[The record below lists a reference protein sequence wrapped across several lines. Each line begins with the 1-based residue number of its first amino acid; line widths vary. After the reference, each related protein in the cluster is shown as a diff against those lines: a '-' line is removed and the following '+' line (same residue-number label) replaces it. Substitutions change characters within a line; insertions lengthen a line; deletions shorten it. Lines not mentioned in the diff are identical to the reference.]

1 MTTRSIQKHE
11 LAGCAPSPLAHYL
24 KGLGV
29 LRLVAEQA
37 DPNARGAWRDE
48 RFVLWTRLDREAL
61 LEFFLVRYAPTP
73 MLTPWNG
80 GSGFYP
86 NDNRSGF
93 QPIAESKAPRF
104 EAYAQ
109 AIAQTISLVAG
120 AEAAPKEEAKAELL
134 TRARATWR
142 GGVLEWLTAA
152 TVLSADGQPRYP
164 ALLGTG
170 GNDGRLDY
178 TNNFMQRL
186 VDLFDPAT
194 GSPRP
199 TARAWL
205 EASLEGTPGAGLLDS
220 AIGQFMPGAA
230 GGVNGAAGF
239 SGKAQVNPWDF
250 VLMLEGATLLRV
262 ASVRRLDS
270 SELPQAAAP
279 FAVRSVAAGY
289 GSATDADATSR
300 GEIWLPLWPRPSS
313 LQEVRA
319 LFREGR
325 LQSGSGRATRAVD
338 AARAVAR
345 LGVDR
350 GVQAFERFG
359 FLERLGQS
367 NLAVP
372 IGRWSVRWK
381 AAPPRVR
388 LLDELDEWIDRLRRA
403 ASDRTA
409 PASFGR
415 LARRL
420 DDDVLALCR
429 DDSPDRW
436 ENLLRSLAVTE
447 DELARRGRTTAERG
461 LNPLPPLSSG
471 WLEVLRFDDPEV
483 RLAVALASAGTPS
496 WVQRS
501 ERRELGAIRAHCLPL
516 EGPPWAPRFD
526 RGEAGLRK
534 SPRVVWRS
542 ASLWEDLSAVV
553 LRRAVESKQHG
564 LGYLALS
571 PVVAPRLEDLAVLAF
586 GRLDGARVAELGRA
600 LMALRWDEIGSSS
613 MPAFDRSTDG
623 STDDRDVPAILLL
636 LLLACPARAELSV
649 RRQEGDLRLD
659 LPTLDTATLRLLHG
673 GRVGEAVD
681 RATRRL
687 RAAGVSVKLGR
698 GAGGPELGRR
708 LLAALALSPG
718 ERALARAFRQ
728 ISRPQVPP
736 APAGAHEE

>member
-1 MTTRSIQKHE
+1 MTSSLHAHV
-11 LAGCAPSPLAHYL
+11 LSGCSPSPLAHYL

-29 LRLVAEQA
+29 LRLVAEQT
-37 DPNARGAWRDE
+37 DSSARGAWRDE

-61 LEFFLVRYAPTP
+61 LVFFLERYAPTP

-86 NDNRSGF
+86 NDNRTGF
-93 QPIAESKAPRF
+93 QPIADSKAPRF
-104 EAYAQ
+104 EEYAR
-109 AIAQTISLVAG
+109 AIAQTIALIAG
-120 AEAAPKEEAKAELL
+120 AEAAPKDDAKADLL

-152 TVLSADGQPRYP
+152 TVLTADGQPRYP

-186 VDLFDPAT
+186 VDLFDPVT
-194 GSPRP
+194 GAPRP
-199 TARAWL
+199 TARTWL

-230 GGVNGAAGF
+230 GGVNGSSGF
-239 SGKAQVNPWDF
+239 TGKAQVNPWDF

-313 LQEVRA
+313 LQEVRG

-372 IGRWSVRWK
+372 IGRWNVRWK
-381 AAPPRVR
+381 APPPRAR
-388 LLDELDEWIDRLRRA
+388 LLDEIDEWSDRLRRA
-403 ASDRTA
+403 ASDRMA
-409 PASFGR
+409 PASFKR

-420 DDDVLALCR
+420 DDDVLAVCR
-429 DDSPDRW
+429 DDSPERW
-436 ENLLRSLAVTE
+436 ENLLRTLAITE

-461 LNPLPPLSSG
+461 LSPLPPLSPG
-471 WLEVLRFDDPEV
+471 WLDVLRFDHPEV
-483 RLAVALASAGTPS
+483 RLAVALASVGTPY
-496 WVQRS
+496 WVTGPA
-501 ERRELGAIRAHCLPL
+501 RRELGTIRAHCLPL
-516 EGPPWAPRFD
+516 DGPPWRPRFD
-526 RGEAGLRK
+526 RGENGLRR

-542 ASLWEDLSAVV
+542 SSLWEDLAAVV
-553 LRRAVESKQHG
+553 LRRALESKQHG
-564 LGYLALS
+564 LGHLALM
-571 PVVAPRLEDLAVLAF
+571 PLVVPRLDDLVSLAF
-586 GRLDGARVAELGRA
+586 GRLDGARVSELGRS
-600 LMALRWDEIGSSS
+600 LMALRWDELGNSNIPRFEDPQGSI
-613 MPAFDRSTDG
+613 DL
-623 STDDRDVPAILLL
+623 RDVPAVLQLF
-636 LLLACPARAELSV
+636 LLACAPRAEVSV
-649 RRQEGDLRLD
+649 PGKERADV
-659 LPTLDTATLRLLHG
+659 PKLDTATLRLLHG
-673 GRVGEAVD
+673 GRVAEAVE
-681 RATRRL
+681 RAARRL
-687 RAAGVSVKLGR
+687 RAVGVPVKFDR

-718 ERALARAFRQ
+718 ERVLGRIHQQ
-728 ISRPQVPP
+728 ISRPKVPP

>member
-1 MTTRSIQKHE
+1 MTTTLHTHV

-37 DPNARGAWRDE
+37 DPTARGAWRDE

-61 LEFFLVRYAPTP
+61 LTFFLERYAPTP

-86 NDNRSGF
+86 KDNRSGF
-93 QPIAESKAPRF
+93 QPIAESNAPRF
-104 EAYAQ
+104 AAYAE
-109 AIAQTISLVAG
+109 AIAQTVELVGG
-120 AEAAPKEEAKAELL
+120 AEVAPKDDAKADLI
-134 TRARATWR
+134 TRARASWR

-152 TVLSADGQPRYP
+152 TVLTADGQPRYP

-186 VDLFDPAT
+186 VDLVDPAT
-194 GSPRP
+194 GAPRP
-199 TARAWL
+199 AARAWL
-205 EASLEGTPGAGLLDS
+205 EASLEGSPGAGLLDS

-230 GGVNGAAGF
+230 GGVNGTSGF
-239 SGKAQVNPWDF
+239 TGKAQVNPWDF

-300 GEIWLPLWPRPSS
+300 GEIWLPLWPRASS
-313 LQEVRA
+313 LQEVRE

-325 LQSGSGRATRAVD
+325 LQAGNGRATRAVD

-372 IGRWSVRWK
+372 IGRWSVRWR
-381 AAPPRVR
+381 APAPRAR
-388 LLDELDEWIDRLRRA
+388 LLDELDDWIDRLRRA

-420 DDDVLALCR
+420 DDDVLAVCR
-429 DDSPDRW
+429 DDSSERW
-436 ENLLRSLAVTE
+436 ENLLRSLAITE
-447 DELARRGRTTAERG
+447 DELVRRGRTTAERS
-461 LNPLPPLSSG
+461 LRPLPPLSPD
-471 WLEVLRFDDPEV
+471 WLDVLRWADPEV
-483 RLAVALASAGTPS
+483 RLAAALGSARTPY
-496 WVQRS
+496 WVPS
-501 ERRELGAIRAHCLPL
+501 TARRELGTIRAHCLPL
-516 EGPPWAPRFD
+516 DGPPWSPRFD
-526 RGEAGLRK
+526 RGEAGLRR
-534 SPRVVWRS
+534 SPRVVWRG
-542 ASLWEDLSAVV
+542 ASLWEDLAAVA
-553 LRRAVESKQHG
+553 LRRALESKQQG
-564 LGYLALS
+564 LTSFALA
-571 PVVAPRLEDLAVLAF
+571 PVVAPRLQHLSELVF
-586 GRLDGARVAELGRA
+586 GRIDSARVSELGRA
-600 LMALRWDEIGSSS
+600 LMALRWDEV
-613 MPAFDRSTDG
+613 DRARLSALGGEGEPTDL
-623 STDDRDVPAILLL
+623 RDVPAILQL
-636 LLLACPARAELSV
+636 LLLACAPRAELTL
-649 RRQEGDLRLD
+649 RGGDGNAEVD
-659 LPTLDTATLRLLHG
+659 LPKLDTATLRLLHG
-673 GRVGEAVD
+673 GRVAEAVE
-681 RATRRL
+681 RAACRL
-687 RAAGVSVKLGR
+687 RAVGVPVKFEH
-698 GAGGPELGRR
+698 GAGGPDLGRR

-718 ERALARAFRQ
+718 AWALGRLHGQ

-736 APAGAHEE
+736 APAGEDEE